1 MPLEQQREGGRRK
14 RRSRQTK
21 NILMKTRIKLL
32 RFKQIQGL
40 DVLEQSVLIHPLSLS
55 LSATKALSLHLLPPI
70 DLESPSL
77 CGDFEFVPSLLLVSL
92 PPTLLFL
99 SSTSPPHPT
108 PPVPPPHH
116 TCILTKCAS
125 SFCFFFLSSSPA
137 KSFADNV
144 RRKWR
149 LYRPP
154 HYLFRVTRNGDALM
168 ASCLRA
174 AKQMASNK

>member
-1 MPLEQQREGGRRK
+1 M
-14 RRSRQTK
+14 
-21 NILMKTRIKLL
+21 
-32 RFKQIQGL
+32 
-40 DVLEQSVLIHPLSLS
+40 EQSVLIQPLS

-99 SSTSPPHPT
+99 SSTSPPS
-108 PPVPPPHH
+108 PVPPPHH

-125 SFCFFFLSSSPA
+125 SFCFFSFLSSSPA

-154 HYLFRVTRNGDALM
+154 HYLFRVTCNGDALM